1 MRKDDAWMKNSDD
14 IIRELL
20 KNMNNDTSKVSSLG
34 GEDIERIIKNTDKSK
49 AMAKMRSMG
58 LGVLADKLGAMS
70 DRELLELLKNN
81 PSILKKVNKFLK

>member
-34 GEDIERIIKNTDKSK
+34 DEDIERIIKNTDKSK

-58 LGVLADKLGAMS
+58 LGVFADKLGAMS